1 MRKLFQYLV
10 RTLFQSGLLLLAA
23 CAGKPSQ
30 EQQAVEPQPSNE
42 QYVIHFTKEQY
53 QTAGIELG
61 KIESKVISGTILVNG
76 VLDVPPQQMVSVS
89 VPLGGFLKETPLL
102 QGSRV
107 RKGQVIATIENLEF
121 IQLGQDYLE
130 AKGQLEFARADYE
143 RQQALGKEN
152 VNSQKTLQQSK
163 ATFDS
168 WHAKFS
174 GLREKLKVM
183 NMDIAALEAGTI
195 SSIIN
200 LRSPINGYVTEVNVN
215 IGRYVSPTDIL
226 FEIVDTEHLHAEL
239 TIFEKDVPK
248 IRIGQRVRF
257 TLANESKERAATV
270 FLIGRQISTDRTV
283 RIHCHID
290 VEDTNLLP
298 GMYLQAI
305 IETGGAEVL
314 ALPDKAVIDYLGRKY
329 LFYLDAGVSQSNLP
343 NGIQYRFVMREV
355 QVGKSEAGYTEVNLP
370 PDLPSSA
377 QVAVE
382 NAYALLSK
390 LKNTEE
396 AE

>member
-10 RTLFQSGLLLLAA
+10 RTLFQSGLLLLAS

-298 GMYLQAI
+298 GMYLQAV

>member
-298 GMYLQAI
+298 GMYLQAV